1 MALQTMTIEA
11 TSFKGV
17 RDGGEVIK
25 NGAARFGRSTNG
37 TWVGTITF
45 TPEESDLKKL
55 KKSRITKIYLNT
67 QVAALGG
74 VYTKSIS
81 FGGQSFTFAE
91 AYNAKKAGTVW
102 TGNTLTDTSGW
113 GPTFLKHFKNGN
125 SSYNVTVTAASGTSS
140 SLVSGKDFAKNY
152 GGLTS
157 PTTLTVTYEL
167 LGSELSISSG
177 QKITIGKE
185 NSFSLTRYDSN
196 FSEKFNL
203 KFLDDQGV
211 TQTIT
216 INNTSSTPKTQ
227 LKFTLPLDII
237 NKITTSTSR
246 AATLTVSTYEGSTK
260 IGENS
265 YSISLVVPSEI
276 NYSLST
282 FSILSQS
289 DIVSSEKI
297 SEKYFI
303 QSFSKAKIE
312 ASFLPYT
319 SGDFTDSATLK
330 SYALYIN
337 GTQIGSTKTFT
348 SNSLSEITEA
358 FTTSGDKVVQVKI
371 QDSRGRQQTLGL
383 DTFNVQPYSSPRI
396 NDINISRMASI
407 DNPNEEGINFLWTGN
422 LIYSEVQCLDEVNNS
437 LTKLI
442 LTWGEGE
449 LDFKEFTD
457 NLILGQYS
465 AYVEGKQTSENNIEY
480 FKTDT
485 FYKVRAKIIDFLGIE
500 SEEREIDL
508 TSTKY
513 LIHFGQNGYGLGFG
527 SSARYFEKITC
538 GWDMFFNSESG
549 ALKIS
554 EGGTGVTSYEGL
566 RKVIGDLMY
575 PIGSIYMS
583 VSNTDPSEL
592 FGGTWI
598 AWGAGRVPVGIN
610 TSDSNFNSVEKTG
623 GEATH
628 KLTINE
634 MPAHKHIAGYKRAD
648 SYGSGS
654 LDASY
659 WANYTD
665 LGVTGSYNT
674 SSVGGDVAHN
684 NLQPYI
690 TCYMWKRTE

>member
-1 MALQTMTIEA
+1 MALQTMTIKA

-25 NGAARFGRSTNG
+25 NDAARFGRSTNG

-45 TPEESDLKKL
+45 TPEKSDLEKL

-67 QVAALGG
+67 QLAALGG

-81 FGGQSFTFAE
+81 FGGKSFSFSE
-91 AYNAKKAGTVW
+91 AYNVAKAGTVW
-102 TGNTLTDTSGW
+102 TGNTLTETSGW

-125 SSYNVTVTAASGTSS
+125 SSYNVTVTATSATSS
-140 SLVSGKDFAKNY
+140 SLISGKDYAKNY

-157 PTTLTVTYEL
+157 STTLTVTYEL
-167 LGSELSISSG
+167 LGSELNITSG
-177 QKITIGKE
+177 QKIILGEE
-185 NSFSLTRYDSN
+185 NSVSLVRYDSK
-196 FSEKFNL
+196 FSEQFKL
-203 KFLDDQGV
+203 SFLDDQGV

-216 INNTSSTPKTQ
+216 INNISSTPQTQ
-227 LKFTLPLDII
+227 LKFILPLNLI

-246 AATLTVSTYEGSTK
+246 AATLTVSTYEGATL
-260 IGENS
+260 IGQNN
-265 YSISLVVPSEI
+265 YSITLSVPSEI
-276 NYSLST
+276 NFKLST

-297 SEKYFI
+297 NEKYFI

-319 SGDFTDSATLK
+319 SENFTDLAVLK
-330 SYALYIN
+330 NYTLYIN
-337 GTQIGSTKTFT
+337 GSQVGSTKTFN
-348 SNSLSEITEA
+348 SNSLSETTEI
-358 FTTSGDKVVQVKI
+358 FTTAGDKTVQIKI
-371 QDSRGRQQTLGL
+371 QDSRGKQQSVNLG
-383 DTFNVQPYSSPRI
+383 TFNVQEYSTPKI
-396 NDINISRMASI
+396 NNISISRMLEP
-407 DNPNEEGINFLWTGN
+407 NVPNEEGINLLWDGN
-422 LIYSEVQCLDEVNNS
+422 LIYSEVQCSDEINNS

-442 LTWGEGE
+442 LSWGEGE
-449 LDFKEFTD
+449 LDFKEFKE
-457 NLILGQYS
+457 NLSLGKYS
-465 AYVEGKQTSENNIEY
+465 AYVEGKQISTNNIEY

-485 FYKVRAKIIDFLGIE
+485 FYKIKAKIIDFLGQE

-583 VSNTDPSEL
+583 VSNTNPSEL

-598 AWGAGRVPVGIN
+598 AWGSGRVPVGIK

-623 GEATH
+623 GETTH

-634 MPAHKHIAGYKRAD
+634 MPSHNHAQQVWNRLA
-648 SYGSGS
+648 YGSGS
-654 LDASY
+654 QRSAAYWEEANSLVNLPAMSY
-659 WANYTD
+659 
-665 LGVTGSYNT
+665 TGGNA
-674 SSVGGDVAHN
+674 AHN

-690 TCYMWKRTE
+690 TCYMWKRTA